1 MKSTISFKQY
11 YMSLKRNLICRVG
24 DFNTGVKGKHKMG
37 GGREISICAFF
48 LQL

>member
-11 YMSLKRNLICRVG
+11 CMSLKKNMICRVG
-24 DFNTGVKGKHKMG
+24 DINKGVKGKHKME
-37 GGREISICAFF
+37 GGREISICNFF